1 MTVFIELREKIKA
14 FYARYDIYILPV
26 VKFALAMVIFIGI
39 NNMLGYLTILNNL
52 FVVAVLALICAILP
66 LNGTVVIGVFMI
78 VLHCFG
84 VGLEV
89 GGFALLMYLLML
101 LLYFRFV
108 PGDALAL
115 LMSPLAFAFNI
126 PGTVP
131 LALGLLRGPVS
142 AISGAFGVVSWYFVK
157 MVDGI
162 VEMKSI
168 GDASLLDVLKEML
181 DRLVNNKAMLLSVI
195 ACVAVVLVAATIRK
209 LCATYAWEIAIAAG
223 CGVYVLIT
231 LLGGLFM
238 KVDTQLLVLIVG
250 IAGAAVISLIL
261 EFFVYSVD
269 YAGSQY
275 LQFEDDEYYYYVKA
289 IPKRLGSRS
298 DYDRS
303 DGDENGEQPEEFER
317 IYGVGREKER
327 TAPPVQDIAAA
338 PDVPEDAAEKFQN
351 VDFTSKLE
359 ESLKD
364 L

>member
-1 MTVFIELREKIKA
+1 M
-14 FYARYDIYILPV
+14 
-26 VKFALAMVIFIGI
+26 
-39 NNMLGYLTILNNL
+39 
-52 FVVAVLALICAILP
+52 
-66 LNGTVVIGVFMI
+66 
-78 VLHCFG
+78 
-84 VGLEV
+84 GLEAGRV
-89 GGFALLMYLLML
+89 CAADVPADAP
-101 LLYFRFV
+101 LYFRFV

-162 VEMKSI
+162 AEMKSI

-238 KVDTQLLVLIVG
+238 KVDT
-250 IAGAAVISLIL
+250 AAVSINCW
-261 EFFVYSVD
+261 D
-269 YAGSQY
+269 RRGGSN
-275 LQFEDDEYYYYVKA
+275 L
-289 IPKRLGSRS
+289 S
-298 DYDRS
+298 DS
-303 DGDENGEQPEEFER
+303 
-317 IYGVGREKER
+317 GVFCVQCGLRRK
-327 TAPPVQDIAAA
+327 PVSA
-338 PDVPEDAAEKFQN
+338 V
-351 VDFTSKLE
+351 
-359 ESLKD
+359 
-364 L
+364 

>member
-101 LLYFRFV
+101 LLHFRFV

-162 VEMKSI
+162 AEMKSI

-209 LCATYAWEIAIAAG
+209 LCATYAWE
-223 CGVYVLIT
+223 
-231 LLGGLFM
+231 
-238 KVDTQLLVLIVG
+238 